1 MSIIYADDILFQG
14 NDLNNVQLALN
25 NFTTL
30 QAFKAL
36 ACCVCVGGGG
46 IPILNMVYL
55 KTIRSIIDYAALL
68 GKGRIRKIE
77 VMQNEAMKVILG

>member
-25 NFTTL
+25 NFITL

-36 ACCVCVGGGG
+36 ACCGGGGG

-55 KTIRSIIDYAALL
+55 KTIRSIIDYAAPL

-77 VMQNEAMKVILG
+77 VMQNEAMRVILG